1 MGLFDFLQKFKKQSG
16 PSGRGN
22 PSAVINEAKQAAQMS
37 NYNEASVKAFYALQE
52 IGRSYAAIDRSPST
66 TAREYARMLVESGR
80 TTDEEL
86 HPIIYNFE
94 VAKYSPLEVTFD
106 DFNVVEQALENVHTS
121 FKKGGPVTAKKG
133 GKQAKKQARRRKP
146 KRRAT
151 GARRRGSE

>member
-16 PSGRGN
+16 PSSRGN

-94 VAKYSPLEVTFD
+94 LAKYSPLEVTFD
-106 DFNVVEQALENVHTS
+106 DYNIVEQALENVHTS
-121 FKKGGPVTAKKG
+121 FKKGGPVTTKSGSQAQKK
-133 GKQAKKQARRRKP
+133 ARRKKP